1 MVNEE
6 NVPATPP
13 RLENFTMKY
22 VSASGDEVTY
32 EDIIL
37 VEKKTFRFK
46 YRFTRF
52 IFS

>member
-1 MVNEE
+1 MVNEG

-37 VEKKTFRFK
+37 VEK
-46 YRFTRF
+46 
-52 IFS
+52 S

>member
-1 MVNEE
+1 MVTEGD
-6 NVPATPP
+6 VPATPP

-37 VEKKTFRFK
+37 VKKNLK
-46 YRFTRF
+46 
-52 IFS
+52 I